1 MKFVFRNVPEIN
13 YNDDIL
19 YSPVYD
25 LKLSQEIIS
34 KLKFNNN
41 YTGEE
46 ISNTIVEFMNR
57 GEIKSAQNN
66 KYIILFKEIAE
77 KYNKWYFKDYTK

>member
-1 MKFVFRNVPEIN
+1 MKFVFRNLPEIT

-34 KLKFNNN
+34 KLKFNNT
-41 YTGEE
+41 YTGDE
-46 ISNTIVEFMNR
+46 ISNTIVDFMNR
-57 GEIKSAQNN
+57 TEIKSSQND
-66 KYIILFKEIAE
+66 KFIIKFKEIAE
-77 KYNKWYFKDYTK
+77 KYSKWYFMEYTK